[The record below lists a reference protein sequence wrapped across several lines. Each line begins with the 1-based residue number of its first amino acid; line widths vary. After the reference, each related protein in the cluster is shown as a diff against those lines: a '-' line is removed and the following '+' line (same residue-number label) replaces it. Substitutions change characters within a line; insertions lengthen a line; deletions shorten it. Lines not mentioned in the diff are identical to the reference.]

1 MYVIDKSAN
10 RIAPLTTRTFKAES
24 LDERKNLQEWMAYA
38 PSVFGEDLL
47 IIQKEFDGFDGTY
60 ERLGLL
66 ALDKEGDVV
75 VIENKLDDSGRDV
88 TWQAL
93 KYASYCSTLKKEDIR
108 GIYQQYLD
116 KYEPGAK
123 ADQKITEFFDG
134 RDYKDIVL
142 NEGARQRIIMVAARF
157 RKEVTSTVLWLMN
170 YGLRL
175 QCFKVGFFRHNDQL
189 FMNMEQILPTPDTA
203 ELVISMASKTQE
215 VLAAQKEG
223 RISEQQRR
231 EFWTYFLGR
240 VQGRSS
246 MFSSSSP
253 TTNQWLGAGLG
264 MSGVS
269 ISIVATSA
277 GCRVEIFINRGD
289 KAENK
294 LCFDEL
300 LKDRSTIERDFAA
313 PLVWERL
320 DGVTSRIRFDK
331 TGVNVYER
339 EDWDQITD
347 FLIDGAERLQKAF
360 KGPVKKLNEQRKR
373 ARGAASNED

>member
-1 MYVIDKSAN
+1 MYIIDQTQN
-10 RIAPLTTRTFKAES
+10 RIAALDPSTFRQEGF
-24 LDERKNLQEWMAYA
+24 DERKHLQEWMAYA

-47 IIQKEFDGFDGTY
+47 IIQKEFDGFDGTF
-60 ERLGLL
+60 ERLDLL

-93 KYASYCSTLKKEDIR
+93 KYASYCSTLKREDIR
-108 GIYQQYLD
+108 AIYQQYLD

-123 ADQKITEFFDG
+123 ADQKFTEFFDG

-142 NEGARQRIIMVAARF
+142 NEGARQRIILVAARF

-175 QCFKVGFFRHNDQL
+175 QCFKVGLFRHNDQL
-189 FMNMEQILPTPDTA
+189 FLNMEQILPTPDTA

-269 ISIVATSA
+269 ISIVATSS

-300 LKDRSTIERDFAA
+300 LKDKSTIERDFGA

-320 DGVTSRIRFDK
+320 EGVTSRIRFDK
-331 TGVNVYER
+331 SGVNVYER

-347 FLIDGAERLQKAF
+347 FLIGGAERLHKAF
-360 KGPVKKLNEQRKR
+360 KGPVKKLNEQRKG
-373 ARGAASNED
+373 ARGTAGNAE

>member
-1 MYVIDKSAN
+1 MYVIDKGSN
-10 RIAPLTTRTFKAES
+10 RITPLTTRTFKAEG
-24 LDERKNLQEWMAYA
+24 LEERNHLQEWMAYA
-38 PSVFGEDLL
+38 PIVFGEDLL
-47 IIQKEFDGFDGTY
+47 VIQKEFDGFDGTS
-60 ERLGLL
+60 ERLDLL

-116 KYEPGAK
+116 KFEPGSK
-123 ADQKITEFFDG
+123 ADQKISDFFDG

-142 NEGARQRIIMVAARF
+142 NEGAKQRIILVAARF
-157 RKEVTSTVLWLMN
+157 RKEVTSTVLWLTN
-170 YGLRL
+170 YNLRI
-175 QCFKVGFFRHNDQL
+175 QCFKVGLFRHNEQL
-189 FMNMEQILPTPDTA
+189 FLNMEQILPTPDTA

-223 RISEQQRR
+223 RISAEQRR

-240 VQGRSS
+240 VQGRSPL
-246 MFSSSSP
+246 FSSSAP
-253 TTNQWLGAGLG
+253 TTAQWLGTGLG

-269 ISIVATSA
+269 LNLVVTSSN
-277 GCRVEIFINRGD
+277 CRVEIFINRGD

-300 LKDRSTIERDFAA
+300 LKERAVIEKDFES
-313 PLVWERL
+313 PLVWERME
-320 DGVTSRIRFDK
+320 GVTSRIRFDK
-331 TGVNVYER
+331 EEVNVYDR
-339 EDWDQITD
+339 EDWDSMSA
-347 FLIDGAERLQKAF
+347 FLIDSAERMLKAF

-373 ARGAASNED
+373 ARTASSTEE